1 MKRAQPEMQVHKAI
15 MAYLDSALPSTVR
28 AFHPANGGRRD
39 AKTGAMLKALGVK
52 AGVADIVLVRQ
63 GGVMAFI
70 EIKAD
75 KGSISPAQR
84 DWRDWCGENGVPYAV
99 VRSVGD
105 VQAVLT
111 DWNIELRGKV
121 AA

>member
-1 MKRAQPEMQVHKAI
+1 MSRNQPELQVHKAI
-15 MAYLDSALPSTVR
+15 MAYLDCVLPKTVR

-63 GGVMAFI
+63 GGVMAFL
-70 EIKAD
+70 EVKAG
-75 KGSISPAQR
+75 KGSPSPAQR
-84 DWRDWCGENGVPYAV
+84 DWQDWCAENAVPYAI
-99 VRSVGD
+99 VRSIGD
-105 VQAVLT
+105 VQTVLM
-111 DWNIELRGKV
+111 DWNIQTRE

>member
-1 MKRAQPEMQVHKAI
+1 MKRAQPEMQIHKAI
-15 MAYLDSALPSTVR
+15 MSFLDSALPSTVR

-70 EIKAD
+70 EVKAG
-75 KGSISPAQR
+75 KGSSSPAQKE
-84 DWRDWCGENGVPYAV
+84 WQDWCGENGVPYAV
-99 VRSVGD
+99 VRSIGD

-111 DWNIELRGKV
+111 DWNIELRGQV